1 MFEEFQI
8 ELIIRFT
15 KIETVNLF
23 SSKTSSSRIEQPP
36 ALCLRHAMNSPTLTS
51 VGLCLCLLVGL
62 LCPSLFAQ
70 SRLSSSQMRSEV
82 SRLSSNDQHQ
92 DLRLYNL
99 EKDVDYLQ
107 KKTGYLPRGPS
118 PISAKAPV
126 QTLPTSTNYT
136 VRPGDTVWRI
146 AMNHRVSPGEIMQLN
161 GLKSDSV
168 NVGQTLKIPA
178 KGAAQSA
185 APQTITRTSKPTS
198 SSQPKPAA
206 TSGRTH
212 TIQKGETF
220 SQIAQQLGVSQSALK
235 QANPQVNPD
244 VIIVGAK
251 LNVPSSAKA
260 PTTSPA
266 PAPASPP
273 TESALATSTGSLRHT
288 VRPGETLSSIAA
300 THGVSATAIQRSNTL
315 PNPDRLSIGQVITIP
330 TGGMATVARTT
341 PTPKPDPT
349 PTYPATPSK
358 STPTPAS
365 TSPASP
371 GPAPQSNPRGVL
383 SYRVHST
390 DTLESIASTFGTTPE
405 KIREL
410 NRKPAGSKVVPDEE
424 ILVPAMGAVSL

>member
-15 KIETVNLF
+15 KIGAVNLF
-23 SSKTSSSRIEQPP
+23 SSKTSSSRIEHPP
-36 ALCLRHAMNSPTLTS
+36 ALCLRHAMSSPTRTCVGL
-51 VGLCLCLLVGL
+51 GLCLFVGL
-62 LCPSLFAQ
+62 LPPSLSAQ

-107 KKTGYLPRGPS
+107 RKTGYQPRGPS

-178 KGAAQSA
+178 KGAVQST

-198 SSQPKPAA
+198 SSPSKPAA

-266 PAPASPP
+266 PASPP
-273 TESALATSTGSLRHT
+273 AESAIATPTGSLRHT
-288 VRPGETLSSIAA
+288 VRPGETLSSIATA
-300 THGVSATAIQRSNTL
+300 HGVSATAIQRSNTL
-315 PNPDRLSIGQVITIP
+315 SNPDRLSIGQVITIP
-330 TGGMATVARTT
+330 AGGVATVALAPT
-341 PTPKPDPT
+341 TPKPAPT

-365 TSPASP
+365 TSTTSP

>member
-15 KIETVNLF
+15 KIEAVNLF
-23 SSKTSSSRIEQPP
+23 SSKISSSRIEHPP
-36 ALCLRHAMNSPTLTS
+36 ALCLGHAMRSPTRTS
-51 VGLCLCLLVGL
+51 VGFCLCLFVSL
-62 LCPSLFAQ
+62 LSPSLSAQ

-178 KGAAQSA
+178 KGAVQST
-185 APQTITRTSKPTS
+185 APQTTARTSKPTPS
-198 SSQPKPAA
+198 STPKPTAS
-206 TSGRTH
+206 SGRTH

-260 PTTSPA
+260 PTSSPT
-266 PAPASPP
+266 SPP
-273 TESALATSTGSLRHT
+273 TESALAAPTGSLRHT
-288 VRPGETLSSIAA
+288 VRPGETLSSIATA
-300 THGVSATAIQRSNTL
+300 HGVSATAIQRSNTL
-315 PNPDRLSIGQVITIP
+315 SNPDRLSIGQVITIP
-330 TGGMATVARTT
+330 AGGVATVALAT
-341 PTPKPDPT
+341 PTPKPAPT

-358 STPTPAS
+358 STPTPTPTPAS
-365 TSPASP
+365 TSTTSP

>member
-1 MFEEFQI
+1 
-8 ELIIRFT
+8 
-15 KIETVNLF
+15 
-23 SSKTSSSRIEQPP
+23 
-36 ALCLRHAMNSPTLTS
+36 
-51 VGLCLCLLVGL
+51 
-62 LCPSLFAQ
+62 
-70 SRLSSSQMRSEV
+70 MRSEV
-82 SRLSSNDQHQ
+82 SRLSANDQHQ

-118 PISAKAPV
+118 SISAKAPV

-178 KGAAQSA
+178 KGAVQSS
-185 APQTITRTSKPTS
+185 APLTTSRTSKPKSTS
-198 SSQPKPAA
+198 TPPASTSKSTT
-206 TSGRTH
+206 TSGGTH
-212 TIQKGETF
+212 VIQKGETF
-220 SQIAQQLGVSQSALK
+220 SQIAQQLGVSQTALK

-244 VIIVGAK
+244 VIIVGGK
-251 LNVPSSAKA
+251 LNVPSGAQSPRAA
-260 PTTSPA
+260 ATVSPA
-266 PAPASPP
+266 P
-273 TESALATSTGSLRHT
+273 ESAVTTAAGSTRHT
-288 VRPGETLSSIAA
+288 VRPGDTLSSIAA
-300 THGVSATAIQRSNTL
+300 AHGVSATAIQRSNTL
-315 PNPDRLSIGQVITIP
+315 SNPDRLSIGQVITIP
-330 TGGMATVARTT
+330 ASGMTTVARTT
-341 PTPKPDPT
+341 PTATPAPTATTTTTLAPTPKPTST
-349 PTYPATPSK
+349 PTYPAAASASTPSPV
-358 STPTPAS
+358 STRT
-365 TSPASP
+365 TSP